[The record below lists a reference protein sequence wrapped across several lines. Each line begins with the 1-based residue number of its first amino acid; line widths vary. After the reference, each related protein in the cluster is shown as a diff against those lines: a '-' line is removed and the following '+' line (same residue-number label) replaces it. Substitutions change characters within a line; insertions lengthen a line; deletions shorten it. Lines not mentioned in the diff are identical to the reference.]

1 MAHDH
6 APMRSRPT
14 ASRIVPG
21 EPDSAGRATSAGRDR
36 TLARMI
42 ARPSGVTNTM
52 SDERAPVPET
62 TQAAA
67 ERRWHRAEQ
76 AAVDELKS
84 REDEMTDAEIIEAF
98 REITILPPDEDEEV
112 EEELVTDEEIINLVR
127 G

>member
-1 MAHDH
+1 
-6 APMRSRPT
+6 
-14 ASRIVPG
+14 
-21 EPDSAGRATSAGRDR
+21 
-36 TLARMI
+36 
-42 ARPSGVTNTM
+42 M

>member
-1 MAHDH
+1 
-6 APMRSRPT
+6 
-14 ASRIVPG
+14 
-21 EPDSAGRATSAGRDR
+21 
-36 TLARMI
+36 
-42 ARPSGVTNTM
+42 M
-52 SDERAPVPET
+52 SDDRASVPET

>member
-1 MAHDH
+1 
-6 APMRSRPT
+6 
-14 ASRIVPG
+14 
-21 EPDSAGRATSAGRDR
+21 
-36 TLARMI
+36 
-42 ARPSGVTNTM
+42 M

-98 REITILPPDEDEEV
+98 REITILPPDEVEEV